1 MLRQGVLK
9 VANSGNPAE
18 VLRNAITEH
27 DEFKFDMSDIV
38 RFRKEMK
45 ILITNLGKVQ
55 NEQTEA
61 DELPGSSKKSEEEE
75 EGVHPLLLSTNSIL
89 QEPQVCPM
97 SMDGEDGVEFDVD
110 CDVNH
115 YHDHAEDAAERSNP
129 RPPADSDALIEID
142 VYDEWFQEL
151 TGVLQ
156 PDDDWVTVEYEMTS
170 LNKSPRLH
178 YVPKG
183 LNDSEK
189 EVWIFPGR
197 KQPSQGGVL
206 SHDFID
212 DEFDLKT
219 FAVNSFNWIGDEEYL
234 CEKAQRDGGK
244 RHQHDQGLP
253 PDAAPKRRK
262 KVVPVLAPERKRD
275 HAIFGVDHQCNFQ
288 TQVTAIE
295 KFFRGTKTILY
306 ICGSPGVGKT
316 TAIHWCCDQAE
327 KAVRAGQFEGVVNI
341 LIGRVTVVV
350 SINAIDFLNEIA
362 GVLEMT
368 MTLKTYKKS
377 LQKLT
382 RKNDLVILVIDEG
395 DKLTS
400 AKDGSKM
407 YRLWLGLCALATN
420 SAGKF
425 RVVGISNA
433 VDNAVA
439 KKVTKNFDKNVMV
452 SCDLWHRNDQ
462 SS

>member
-170 LNKSPRLH
+170 LNKSPPTLTLCTQRFERFGEG
-178 YVPKG
+178 G
-183 LNDSEK
+183 LD
-189 EVWIFPGR
+189 
-197 KQPSQGGVL
+197 L
-206 SHDFID
+206 SR
-212 DEFDLKT
+212 
-219 FAVNSFNWIGDEEYL
+219 EE
-234 CEKAQRDGGK
+234 
-244 RHQHDQGLP
+244 
-253 PDAAPKRRK
+253 
-262 KVVPVLAPERKRD
+262 
-275 HAIFGVDHQCNFQ
+275 
-288 TQVTAIE
+288 T
-295 KFFRGTKTILY
+295 TI
-306 ICGSPGVGKT
+306 
-316 TAIHWCCDQAE
+316 ARW
-327 KAVRAGQFEGVVNI
+327 
-341 LIGRVTVVV
+341 
-350 SINAIDFLNEIA
+350 
-362 GVLEMT
+362 
-368 MTLKTYKKS
+368 
-377 LQKLT
+377 
-382 RKNDLVILVIDEG
+382 
-395 DKLTS
+395 
-400 AKDGSKM
+400 
-407 YRLWLGLCALATN
+407 CAL
-420 SAGKF
+420 S
-425 RVVGISNA
+425 
-433 VDNAVA
+433 
-439 KKVTKNFDKNVMV
+439 
-452 SCDLWHRNDQ
+452 
-462 SS
+462 